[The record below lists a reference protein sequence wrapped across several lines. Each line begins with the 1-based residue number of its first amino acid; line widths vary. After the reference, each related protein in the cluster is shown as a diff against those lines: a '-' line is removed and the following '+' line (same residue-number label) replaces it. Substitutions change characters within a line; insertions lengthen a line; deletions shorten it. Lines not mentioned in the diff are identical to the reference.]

1 LCADLSKGLVAFNA
15 RGGAIRFIMRSVLF
29 SVGRAGF
36 FARHEAF
43 NVALFGVQNS
53 VHTLVSLQTNDILPS

>member
-1 LCADLSKGLVAFNA
+1 
-15 RGGAIRFIMRSVLF
+15 MRSVLF
-29 SVGRAGF
+29 SIGRAGF

-53 VHTLVSLQTNDILPS
+53 VHTLFGWLRNKRIGIY

>member
-1 LCADLSKGLVAFNA
+1 LLLFLSFNA
-15 RGGAIRFIMRSVLF
+15 RGGAILFIIAFCAFFRRVA
-29 SVGRAGF
+29 RF

-53 VHTLVSLQTNDILPS
+53 VHNPTWLE